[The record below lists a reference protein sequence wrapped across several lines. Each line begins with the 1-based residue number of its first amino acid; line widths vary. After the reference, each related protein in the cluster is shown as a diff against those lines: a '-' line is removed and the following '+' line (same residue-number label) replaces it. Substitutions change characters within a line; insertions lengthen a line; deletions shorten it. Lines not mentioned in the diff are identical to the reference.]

1 MVLVPL
7 TRAPTV
13 SAYRGDPYDSSDDEE
28 VVEVSEDVPLVGE
41 NGGQEASEDP
51 GESGGDN
58 TTGHDDGAR
67 DGGSGVHGFLFLE

>member
-1 MVLVPL
+1 M
-7 TRAPTV
+7 
-13 SAYRGDPYDSSDDEE
+13 G
-28 VVEVSEDVPLVGE
+28 EDVPLVGE